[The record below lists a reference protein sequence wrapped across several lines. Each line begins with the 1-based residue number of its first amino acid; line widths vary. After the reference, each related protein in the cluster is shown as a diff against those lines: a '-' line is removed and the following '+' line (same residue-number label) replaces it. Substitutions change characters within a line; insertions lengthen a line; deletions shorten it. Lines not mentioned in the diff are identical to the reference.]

1 MSSLSTLGTLLG
13 LDKAEYLVTS
23 TRTQKAA
30 VSPRLAET
38 FSVVTPAG
46 DEPTDWDKMQ
56 DRKADLLDHH
66 RKVTRDASNVHRSAK
81 VKVKQIRRRRN
92 RTANGLR
99 LYYRG
104 LKTNFEATYE
114 IDVAELVGLDAPP
127 ERKPFAFREQLIDV
141 VERVRDPSLVDK
153 LGSSREGSALLD
165 LEALGLD
172 LEGRV
177 GVLDAVLAELTEAEK
192 VRDEAL
198 VVRNEARRQLR
209 RVTVNIARIQE
220 GYYRLVG
227 LDDLADRLRLSI
239 RARPS
244 RPEGPG
250 SEPPDGGE
258 GPEPPNGGEGPEPPD
273 GGEGP
278 VPGGPGGPPPVDEP
292 SI

>member
-1 MSSLSTLGTLLG
+1 MSSLSTQGTLLG
-13 LDKAEYLVTS
+13 LDKAEYLETS

-46 DEPTDWDKMQ
+46 EEPTDWDKMQ
-56 DRKADLLDHH
+56 DLKADLLDHQ
-66 RKVTRDASNVHRSAK
+66 RKVTRDAGNFHRSAK

-99 LYYRG
+99 LHYRG

-114 IDVAELVGLDAPP
+114 IGVAELVGLDAPP
-127 ERKPFAFREQLIDV
+127 ERKPLAFREQLFDV
-141 VERVRDPSLVDK
+141 VERMRDPSLVAK
-153 LGSSREGSALLD
+153 LGSPREGSSPLDLDALALD
-165 LEALGLD
+165 LE
-172 LEGRV
+172 ERV
-177 GVLDAVLAELTEAEK
+177 GTFDTVLAELTEAEK

-198 VVRNEARRQLR
+198 VARNEARDQLR

-244 RPEGPG
+244 RPEEPG

-258 GPEPPNGGEGPEPPD
+258 GPEPPDGGEGPEPSD

-278 VPGGPGGPPPVDEP
+278 VPGDPGDPPPVDEP